1 MPFPLNGF
9 ETHGHYTTLIFWQAW
24 PEITSQSIVRPIFG
38 CNILWYPS
46 FPAMKHLLRI
56 RIFLKPYFW
65 QILLT
70 LLMLLIL
77 TGLSLVVPRIIR
89 SVIDDGLARGASRYL
104 LRSAL
109 LLLGLGLVSAILNL
123 GNRYWSE
130 WIAARVGYDLRNRMY
145 DHIQYLPFTYHDHA
159 QSGQLIS
166 RCIEDVRSIERFAGG
181 AVTDLIRFILL
192 AIGIISI
199 MLTDNT
205 KLAIIALL
213 PMIPL
218 VLMTSSFGTKIGK
231 LFFAVDNAV
240 GDVSNRLQENVVGVQ
255 VVRAFAREGYEVKR
269 FETANQQVFQT
280 WVYVID
286 EWAKIMPTTNFLTT
300 ISVIL
305 ILWFGGQMVMNGTL
319 TVGEIVAFNAYILM
333 LAEPAQQLTGLVNA
347 GGEAAAGAQRVFEVL
362 DTKPAIQTPKD
373 AVKLDLLRG
382 QVAFCNVGLKYQDER
397 TASLSEINLQ
407 VEPNRI
413 VALIGQTGSGK
424 TSLVNLIP
432 RFYDVTEGS
441 VLVDGVD
448 VREMDLVS
456 LRKQIG
462 IVLQTSLLFSDT
474 IQANIAYGHPEA
486 TMDEII
492 AAAKAAQAHEFIESF
507 TNGYDTIVGERG
519 VTLSGGQRQRVAIA
533 RALLMN
539 PRILIL
545 DDSTSSVDTQTEKLI
560 QAALDALMEGRTTFV
575 IAHRLSTVRRAD
587 MILVMDKGQIVE
599 RGTHNELLARGGLY
613 KEIYDLQLIDHTKF
627 AEEME
632 ELQEENTLQVKEHD
646 EM

>member
-1 MPFPLNGF
+1 
-9 ETHGHYTTLIFWQAW
+9 
-24 PEITSQSIVRPIFG
+24 
-38 CNILWYPS
+38 
-46 FPAMKHLLRI
+46 MKHLLRI
-56 RIFLKPYFW
+56 RLFLKPYFW

-89 SVIDDGLARGASRYL
+89 SVIDDGLTRGASRYL
-104 LRSAL
+104 LRSAF

-205 KLAIIALL
+205 QLAIIALL

-218 VLMTSSFGTKIGK
+218 ILMTSSFGTKIGK

-280 WVYVID
+280 WIYVID
-286 EWAKIMPTTNFLTT
+286 EWAKIMPTTNWLTT

-305 ILWFGGQMVMNGTL
+305 ILWFGGRMVMDGTL

-362 DTKPAIQTPKD
+362 DTKPAIQTPND
-373 AVKLDLLRG
+373 AVKPGLLRG
-382 QVAFCNVGLKYQDER
+382 EVEFCNVGLKYQDER
-397 TASLSEINLQ
+397 TASLSGINLR

-432 RFYDVTEGS
+432 RFYDVTEGG

-448 VREMDLVS
+448 VREVDLVS

-462 IVLQTSLLFSDT
+462 IVLQTSLLFSDS
-474 IQANIAYGHPEA
+474 IKANIAYGRPEA
-486 TMDEII
+486 TMDEVV
-492 AAAKAAQAHEFIESF
+492 AAAKAAQAHEFIEGF
-507 TNGYDTIVGERG
+507 TNGYNTIVGERG

-539 PRILIL
+539 PRVLIL

-587 MILVMDKGQIVE
+587 MILVMDQGQIVE
-599 RGTHNELLARGGLY
+599 RGTHNELLAQGGLY
-613 KEIYDLQLIDHTKF
+613 KEIYDLQLIDHAKF

-632 ELQEENTLQVKEHD
+632 ELQEENIMQVKEHD

>member
-1 MPFPLNGF
+1 
-9 ETHGHYTTLIFWQAW
+9 
-24 PEITSQSIVRPIFG
+24 
-38 CNILWYPS
+38 
-46 FPAMKHLLRI
+46 MKHLLRI
-56 RIFLKPYFW
+56 RLFLKPYFW

-70 LLMLLIL
+70 LLLLLIL
-77 TGLSLVVPRIIR
+77 TGLSLIVPRIIR
-89 SVIDDGLARGASRYL
+89 SVIDDGLMRGESRYL
-104 LRSAL
+104 LRSAV

-286 EWAKIMPTTNFLTT
+286 EWAKIMPTTNWLTT

-362 DTKPAIQTPKD
+362 DTKPAIQTPND
-373 AVKLDLLRG
+373 AVKLELLRG
-382 QVAFCNVGLKYQDER
+382 EVEFCNVGLKYQDER
-397 TASLSEINLQ
+397 TASLSEINLR

-432 RFYDVTEGS
+432 RFYDVNVGN
-441 VLVDGVD
+441 VRVDGVD

-474 IQANIAYGHPEA
+474 IRANIAYGHPEA
-486 TMDEII
+486 TREEII

-507 TNGYDTIVGERG
+507 TNGYETIVGERG

-613 KEIYDLQLIDHTKF
+613 KEIYDLQLIDHAKF

>member
-1 MPFPLNGF
+1 
-9 ETHGHYTTLIFWQAW
+9 
-24 PEITSQSIVRPIFG
+24 
-38 CNILWYPS
+38 
-46 FPAMKHLLRI
+46 MKHLLRI

-65 QILLT
+65 QIVVT
-70 LLMLLIL
+70 LLLLLVL
-77 TGLSLVVPRIIR
+77 TGLNLLVPRIIR
-89 SVIDDGLARGASRYL
+89 SVIDEGLVQGETAYL
-104 LRSAL
+104 IRSAL
-109 LLLGLGLVSAILNL
+109 FLLGLGLLSALLNL

-145 DHIQYLPFTYHDHA
+145 DHIQYLPFAYHDHA

-181 AVTDLIRFILL
+181 AVADLIRFVLL
-192 AIGIISI
+192 AVGIITI
-199 MLTDNT
+199 MITDNSR
-205 KLAIIALL
+205 LAFIALL
-213 PMIPL
+213 PIIPL
-218 VLMTSSFGTKIGK
+218 TLMTSTFGTKIGK

-255 VVRAFAREGYEVKR
+255 VVRAFAREGHEVKR
-269 FETANQQVFQT
+269 FETANKQVFQT
-280 WVYVID
+280 WIYVID
-286 EWAKIMPTTNFLTT
+286 EWSKIMPTTHWLTT
-300 ISVIL
+300 VSVVL
-305 ILWFGGQMVMNGTL
+305 ILWFGGQMVMDGTL
-319 TVGEIVAFNAYILM
+319 TIGAIVAFNAYILM

-362 DTKPAIQTPKD
+362 DIEPAIQSSD
-373 AVKLDLLRG
+373 QAVRLESLRG
-382 QVAFCNVGLKYQDER
+382 EVEFCNVGLKYQDER
-397 TASLSEINLQ
+397 TASLSDIDLR

-432 RFYDVTEGS
+432 RFYDVTEGT
-441 VLVDGVD
+441 VRVDGVD

-474 IQANIAYGHPEA
+474 IKGNIAYGRPDA
-486 TMDEII
+486 TTDEII
-492 AAAKAAQAHEFIESF
+492 AAARAAQAHEFIEGF

-587 MILVMDKGQIVE
+587 IILVMDQGRIVE
-599 RGTHNELLARGGLY
+599 QGTHEELLARGGLY
-613 KEIYDLQLIDHTKF
+613 KEIHDLQLVDHARF

-632 ELQEENTLQVKEHD
+632 VLEEENILASKERD